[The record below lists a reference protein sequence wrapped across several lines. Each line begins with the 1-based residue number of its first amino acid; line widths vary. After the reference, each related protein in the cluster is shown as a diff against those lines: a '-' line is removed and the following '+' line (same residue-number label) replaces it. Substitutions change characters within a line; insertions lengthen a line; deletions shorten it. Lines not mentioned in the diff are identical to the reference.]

1 MMLNGKIKY
10 ILVFFLLIVAFINP
24 SSAILSDIDDTHTS
38 NSNTPVA
45 QTEDGNVITNFASS
59 ATSYIINSDIFT
71 ITNIIIDM
79 R

>member
-10 ILVFFLLIVAFINP
+10 ILVFFLLIITFINP
-24 SSAILSDIDDTHTS
+24 SSAIISDIDDTTIS

-45 QTEDGNVITNFASS
+45 QTEYGNMITNFVSS